1 MAKNIGYT
9 QILLAL
15 EKRVAKIEEELGID
29 PDAPE
34 KDEEGEEKGDDPK
47 DPGQNG
53 DGEETVTDPGSESYV
68 N

>member
-34 KDEEGEEKGDDPK
+34 KGNDPK
-47 DPGQNG
+47 EPGQNG
-53 DGEETVTDPGSESYV
+53 DGEETVTDPSSESYV